1 MTEIH
6 NTIKNKKRNV
16 KYTLEDLERKEKR
29 KWSFKNLW
37 NCQENQTDESHIKN
51 NP

>member
-29 KWSFKNLW
+29 K
-37 NCQENQTDESHIKN
+37 
-51 NP
+51 